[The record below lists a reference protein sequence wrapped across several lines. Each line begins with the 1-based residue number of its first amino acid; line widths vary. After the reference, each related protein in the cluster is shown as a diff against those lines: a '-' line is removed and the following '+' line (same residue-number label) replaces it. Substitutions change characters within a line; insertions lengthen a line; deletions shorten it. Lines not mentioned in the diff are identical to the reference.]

1 MLALQRPPKPVVCSC
16 DPEITGADSWV
27 PGGLPTL
34 PFQEGTQDGVAGCI
48 WLRGAI
54 NSQRGSS
61 LFVAEVVVVVV
72 LVVLAVA
79 VCCDCCCFDGRLW
92 LLISGAGGCFT
103 SYTRTQEN
111 FLVGVVATLQLCS
124 RCSTSSAG
132 TMEELTQQC
141 SSVTVLTV
149 VVVCGC

>member
-1 MLALQRPPKPVVCSC
+1 MLALQCPLKPVVYSC

-48 WLRGAI
+48 WLRGAM

-79 VCCDCCCFDGRLW
+79 AVVIVVVLMGDCGCVFRGQVDVS
-92 LLISGAGGCFT
+92 LLT
-103 SYTRTQEN
+103 PVHNLN

-124 RCSTSSAG
+124 QNRTPQTSSAS
-132 TMEELTQQC
+132 TRLQ
-141 SSVTVLTV
+141 
-149 VVVCGC
+149 